1 MSPRRVP
8 PPSASELNV
17 TPLPAA
23 AVARFADDL
32 RRVLAREHAVAAV
45 ERVGRVGVAVSG
57 GPDSVGLLLL
67 AAAAMPGEVVA
78 ATVDHRLRPA
88 GADEAAT
95 VAALCER
102 LGVPHATLVPAAPI
116 AGSSLQRRA
125 REARYALLTDWAARE
140 RVDALLTAHHAD
152 DQAETLLMR
161 LNRASGLAGL
171 SAIRAARREQ
181 GTLLLR
187 PLLAW
192 RRAELRALVE
202 AAGAPFV
209 DDPSNADP
217 RHDRTR
223 VRAALA
229 ATPALD
235 PAALA
240 ASAGYLAEAEEVIA
254 RLTERL
260 WGDHWH
266 GPDRPLAIGGEP
278 RELRRRLLRRA
289 LHAIRAQHAIVR
301 PAFTDSSNIEPLLD
315 ALEAR
320 CGATHAG
327 VKVEV
332 HEEGWFFRVAP
343 PRRSL

>member
-1 MSPRRVP
+1 M
-8 PPSASELNV
+8 
-17 TPLPAA
+17 PAA

-32 RRVLAREHAVAAV
+32 RRGFARAHDVAAV

-57 GPDSVGLLLL
+57 GPDSVALLLL
-67 AAAAMPGEVVA
+67 AAAAVPGEVVA
-78 ATVDHRLRPA
+78 ATVDHRLRSA
-88 GADEAAT
+88 GADEAAM
-95 VAALCER
+95 VAGLCDK
-102 LGVPHATLVPAAPI
+102 LDVPHVTLLPEAPI

-140 RVDALLTAHHAD
+140 RVGALLTAHHAD

-202 AAGAPFV
+202 GTGAFFV
-209 DDPSNADP
+209 DDPSNTDP

-235 PAALA
+235 PVALA
-240 ASAGYLAEAEEVIA
+240 ASAGYLAEAEEVIT
-254 RLTERL
+254 RLAEWL
-260 WGDHWH
+260 WAEHWQ
-266 GPDRPLAIGGEP
+266 GPDRPFAVTGEP

-289 LHAIRAQHAIVR
+289 LHATRAEHAIVL

-320 CGATHAG
+320 RGAVQAG

-332 HEEGWFFRVAP
+332 GEKGWIFRVAP

>member
-1 MSPRRVP
+1 V
-8 PPSASELNV
+8 A
-17 TPLPAA
+17 PLPAA

-32 RRVLAREHAVAAV
+32 RRGLARADAAV
-45 ERVGRVGVAVSG
+45 TGAPRLGVAISG
-57 GPDSVGLLLL
+57 GPDSVALLLL
-67 AAAAMPGEVVA
+67 AAAAFPGAVVA

-88 GADEAAT
+88 GAEEAAM
-95 VAALCER
+95 VAALCAR
-102 LGVPHATLVPAAPI
+102 LGVAHATLVPDAPI

-125 REARYALLTDWAARE
+125 RAARYALLTDWAARE

-171 SAIRAARREQ
+171 SAIRAARRE
-181 GTLLLR
+181 GGALLLR

-202 AAGAPFV
+202 AAGARFV
-209 DDPSNADP
+209 DDPSNRDP

-223 VRAALA
+223 VRALLA
-229 ATPALD
+229 AAPELD
-235 PAALA
+235 PAGLA
-240 ASAGYLAEAEEVIA
+240 ASAAFLAEAEEVIA
-254 RLTERL
+254 RLTEQL
-260 WGDHWH
+260 WIEQWR
-266 GPDRPLAIGGEP
+266 GPDRPLAVTGQP

-289 LHAIRAQHAIVR
+289 LHATRARHAIEL

-320 CGATHAG
+320 RGATHAG

-332 HEEGWFFRVAP
+332 HEESWIFRPAP

>member
-1 MSPRRVP
+1 MSV
-8 PPSASELNV
+8 A
-17 TPLPAA
+17 PLPAA
-23 AVARFADDL
+23 AVARFIDDL
-32 RRVLAREHAVAAV
+32 RRGFARAHDVAAV
-45 ERVGRVGVAVSG
+45 DRVGVAVSG
-57 GPDSVGLLLL
+57 GPDSVALLLL
-67 AAAAMPGEVVA
+67 AAAALPGEVVA
-78 ATVDHRLRPA
+78 ATVDHRLRAA
-88 GADEAAT
+88 GADEAAM
-95 VAALCER
+95 VAGLCER
-102 LGVPHATLVPAAPI
+102 LGVPHATLAPATPI
-116 AGSSLQRRA
+116 TGSSLQRRA
-125 REARYALLTDWAARE
+125 REARYALLTDWAARQ

-171 SAIRAARREQ
+171 SAIRAARREG

-229 ATPALD
+229 AMPALD

-240 ASAGYLAEAEEVIA
+240 ASVGFLAEAEEAIA

-260 WGDHWH
+260 WSELWR
-266 GPDRPLAIGGEP
+266 GPDRPFAVAGEP

-289 LHAIRAQHAIVR
+289 LHATRAQHAIGL

-315 ALEAR
+315 ALAAR
-320 CGATHAG
+320 RGATHAG

-332 HEEGWFFRVAP
+332 HEEGWIFRVAP